1 MRMRLPPSITN
12 GFVTTATVR
21 IPSSFVDRA
30 LGPLLSKVYKD
41 LKRAE
46 IVAFW
51 SEITPLERTTYL

>member
-1 MRMRLPPSITN
+1 MDDALQLMAR
-12 GFVTTATVR
+12 GD
-21 IPSSFVDRA
+21 FVDRA
-30 LGPLLSKVYKD
+30 LGPLLAKVYKD